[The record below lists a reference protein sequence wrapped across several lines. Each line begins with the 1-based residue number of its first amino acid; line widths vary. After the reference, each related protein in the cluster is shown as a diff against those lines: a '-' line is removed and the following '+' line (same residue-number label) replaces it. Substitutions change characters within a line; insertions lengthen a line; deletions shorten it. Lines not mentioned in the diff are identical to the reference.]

1 MLSPIGFTNPQPIF
15 FDQALLAALGLS
27 VEANP
32 GHTITGLPSPL
43 FTFAADDADDEA
55 DKDDEDGDDEDGDDE
70 DDLDEDDL
78 DEEDDGDDDIEDDA
92 EDDEDAENAPQT
104 V

>member
-1 MLSPIGFTNPQPIF
+1 MLSPLAFTNPQPIF

-27 VEANP
+27 VEAYP

-55 DKDDEDGDDEDGDDE
+55 DKADEDGDDE

-78 DEEDDGDDDIEDDA
+78 DEEDDGDDDIE
-92 EDDEDAENAPQT
+92 EEEEDEDAENAPET

>member
-1 MLSPIGFTNPQPIF
+1 MLSPLAFTHPQPII

-43 FTFAADDADDEA
+43 PTFAADDADDEA
-55 DKDDEDGDDEDGDDE
+55 DKADEDGDDEDGDDE
-70 DDLDEDDL
+70 DDFDDD
-78 DEEDDGDDDIEDDA
+78 DEENDIED

>member
-1 MLSPIGFTNPQPIF
+1 MLSPLAFTNPQPIF

-43 FTFAADDADDEA
+43 PTFAADDADDEA
-55 DKDDEDGDDEDGDDE
+55 DKADEDGDDEDGDDE
-70 DDLDEDDL
+70 DDLDE
-78 DEEDDGDDDIEDDA
+78 EDDGDDDIED